1 MKIVCVGYRKWAL
14 EIYERLK
21 IFYGT
26 SHDIVI
32 LDKDKYSETSLTQEN
47 PDMVL
52 FYGWSWKISP
62 SIIEKY
68 MCLMLHPSP
77 LPKYRG
83 GSPIQNQIINGETQ
97 SAVTIIEMTDK
108 LDAGDILAQESIS
121 LDGNIKEILKR
132 LTRVGTRL
140 TKRIISGNTTR
151 RKQNENEATFYNRR
165 KEEDNEITVNEILS
179 QDSQYLHNKIRMLG
193 DPYPYAYIKTVDGK
207 KLLIKDASIEVS
219 DD

>member
-26 SHDIVI
+26 SHDIVVF
-32 LDKDKYSETSLTQEN
+32 DKDNYSETSLIQEN

-140 TKRIISGNTTR
+140 TKRIVSGNIAR
-151 RKQNENEATFYNRR
+151 RKQDETEATFYNRR
-165 KEEDNEITVNEILS
+165 KEKDNEITVREILS
-179 QDSQYLHNKIRMLG
+179 QDSQYLYNKIRMLG

-207 KLLIKDASIEVS
+207 KLLIKDVSIEVG

>member
-21 IFYGT
+21 IFYGS
-26 SHDIVI
+26 SHNIIIV
-32 LDKDKYSETSLTQEN
+32 DKSKYSESFLIEEN

-52 FYGWSWKISP
+52 FYGWSWKIST

-68 MCLMLHPSP
+68 RCLMLHPSP

-83 GSPIQNQIINGETQ
+83 GSPIQNQIINGETK
-97 SAVTIIEMTDK
+97 SAVTIIEMTDE
-108 LDAGDILAQESIS
+108 LDAGDILAQERIS
-121 LDGNIKEILKR
+121 LDGSIKDILKR
-132 LTRVGTRL
+132 ITRVGTRL
-140 TKRIISGNTTR
+140 TKRIVSGTITR
-151 RKQNENEATFYNRR
+151 RKQDEAEATFYNRR
-165 KEEDNEITVNEILS
+165 KKKDNEITVEEILN
-179 QDSQYLHNKIRMLG
+179 QDSQYLYNKIRMLG

>member
-32 LDKDKYSETSLTQEN
+32 FDKDNYSETSLTQEN

-140 TKRIISGNTTR
+140 TKRIVSGNIAK
-151 RKQNENEATFYNRR
+151 RKQE
-165 KEEDNEITVNEILS
+165 S
-179 QDSQYLHNKIRMLG
+179 
-193 DPYPYAYIKTVDGK
+193 K
-207 KLLIKDASIEVS
+207 KKMNTDE
-219 DD
+219 

>member
-32 LDKDKYSETSLTQEN
+32 FDKDNYSETSLTQEN

-140 TKRIISGNTTR
+140 TKRIVSGNITR
-151 RKQNENEATFYNRR
+151 RKQDETEATFYNRR
-165 KEEDNEITVNEILS
+165 KEKDNEITVREILS
-179 QDSQYLHNKIRMLG
+179 QNSQYLYNKIRMLG

-207 KLLIKDASIEVS
+207 KLLIKDVSIEVG

>member
-1 MKIVCVGYRKWAL
+1 MKIVCVGYREWAM
-14 EIYERLK
+14 EIYQRLRL
-21 IFYGT
+21 FYGNR
-26 SHDIVI
+26 HDFV
-32 LDKDKYSETSLTQEN
+32 LVDKKTYSEDLLDQEN
-47 PDMVL
+47 PDLVL
-52 FYGWSWKISP
+52 FYGWSWKISSP
-62 SIIEKY
+62 IIEKY

>member
-1 MKIVCVGYRKWAL
+1 
-14 EIYERLK
+14 
-21 IFYGT
+21 
-26 SHDIVI
+26 
-32 LDKDKYSETSLTQEN
+32 
-47 PDMVL
+47 
-52 FYGWSWKISP
+52 
-62 SIIEKY
+62 
-68 MCLMLHPSP
+68 MLHPSP

-97 SAVTIIEMTDK
+97 SAVTIIEMTDE
-108 LDAGDILAQESIS
+108 LDAGDILAQERIS
-121 LDGNIKEILKR
+121 LDGSIKDILKR

-165 KEEDNEITVNEILS
+165 KEEDNEITVNEILN
-179 QDSQYLHNKIRMLG
+179 QDSQYLYNKIRMLG

>member
-32 LDKDKYSETSLTQEN
+32 FDKDNYSETSLTQEN

-140 TKRIISGNTTR
+140 TKRIVSGNIAK
-151 RKQNENEATFYNRR
+151 RKQDETEATFYNRR
-165 KEEDNEITVNEILS
+165 KEKDNEITVSEILS
-179 QDSQYLHNKIRMLG
+179 QDSQYLYNKIRMLG

-207 KLLIKDASIEVS
+207 KLLIKDVSIEVG

>member
-32 LDKDKYSETSLTQEN
+32 FDKDNYSETSLTQEN

-140 TKRIISGNTTR
+140 TKRIVSGNITR
-151 RKQNENEATFYNRR
+151 RKQDETEATFYNRR
-165 KEEDNEITVNEILS
+165 KEKDNEITVREILS
-179 QDSQYLHNKIRMLG
+179 QDSQYLYNKIRMLG

-207 KLLIKDASIEVS
+207 KLLIKDVSIEVG

>member
-1 MKIVCVGYRKWAL
+1 MKIVCVGDRKCAL

-32 LDKDKYSETSLTQEN
+32 FDKDNYSETSLTQEN

-140 TKRIISGNTTR
+140 TKRIVSGNIAK
-151 RKQNENEATFYNRR
+151 RKQDETEATFYNRR
-165 KEEDNEITVNEILS
+165 KEKDNEITVREILS
-179 QDSQYLHNKIRMLG
+179 QDSQYLYNKIRMLG

-207 KLLIKDASIEVS
+207 KLLIKDVSIEVG

>member
-32 LDKDKYSETSLTQEN
+32 FDKDNYSETSLTQEN

-140 TKRIISGNTTR
+140 TKRIVSGNIAR
-151 RKQNENEATFYNRR
+151 RKLDETEATFYNRR
-165 KEEDNEITVNEILS
+165 KEKDNEITVSEILS
-179 QDSQYLHNKIRMLG
+179 QDSQYLYNKIRMLG

-207 KLLIKDASIEVS
+207 KLLIKDVSIEVG